1 MVLPRETPV
10 APRSQGTRMRTG
22 VGSADGC
29 GENPKWWDSHLE
41 AEVGQGCKGQVRA
54 TFLQKWGVQQSCH
67 PRLLQD
73 FICVTAGSGGCLS
86 YVLELAER
94 AAKGRLCSGT
104 AGEAKAAPT
113 SH

>member
-1 MVLPRETPV
+1 MVLPQETPV
-10 APRSQGTRMRTG
+10 APRSQGTRMQTG

-29 GENPKWWDSHLE
+29 GENPKWWDSQVSRLAQSKWWDSHLE

-54 TFLQKWGVQQSCH
+54 TFLQKWGVQQACH

-86 YVLELAER
+86 
-94 AAKGRLCSGT
+94 
-104 AGEAKAAPT
+104 
-113 SH
+113 